1 MKSFKIILVLSL
13 PLFLIPGCKK
23 DTTSIT
29 STAAATSTYSSTGTT
44 SGVFCKVVDNS
55 SNLVTTA
62 LAKSANFTKGLTD
75 FGINILATSDV
86 SDAKLLHVVNIPAE
100 LKDSN
105 EDGTADNPTVLKD
118 LIGDSTFVKMYRLQ
132 SGNSVTIDTDVLDN
146 AGVSKNT
153 SLGAYET
160 VDNYADGVSH
170 HDASIEEIFHLITQY
185 G

>member
-23 DTTSIT
+23 DTTSTT
-29 STAAATSTYSSTGTT
+29 SSTCSSTGTT
-44 SGVFCKVVDNS
+44 SGVVGKVSDNS

-62 LAKSANFTKGLTD
+62 LAKSANLTKGLTV
-75 FGINILATSDV
+75 FGINILATSEV
-86 SDAKLLHVVNIPAE
+86 ADAKLLHAANITAE
-100 LKDSN
+100 LIDNN
-105 EDGTADNPTVLKD
+105 EDGTADNPTVLKALVD
-118 LIGDSTFVKMYRLQ
+118 NSTFVKMYNLQ
-132 SGNSVTIDTDVLDN
+132 SGNSVTIDTDVLDD

-170 HDASIEEIFHLITQY
+170 DASIEEIFHLITQY